1 MALTLSFSVSLGLLP
16 VLLSLKTTG
25 CGIKNIGD
33 QIEAD
38 KNSKQLHLF
47 DFFLLVFTC
56 KWVIVIATNN
66 NQYAFYSDH
75 YYDLH
80 KT

>member
-16 VLLSLKTTG
+16 VSLSLRTAG

-47 DFFLLVFTC
+47 DLFC
-56 KWVIVIATNN
+56 
-66 NQYAFYSDH
+66 
-75 YYDLH
+75 
-80 KT
+80 

>member
-38 KNSKQLHLF
+38 KNSNLPM
-47 DFFLLVFTC
+47 LV
-56 KWVIVIATNN
+56 VLYHHPVP
-66 NQYAFYSDH
+66 
-75 YYDLH
+75 
-80 KT
+80 